1 MEPLTFKRSEPF
13 TIGVEL
19 EIQLLDP
26 VSLDMTQQGP
36 KLLSKVEP
44 TLKEQIKAEFIQSMV
59 EICTPVCQDMNE
71 VTDNLSFLGKH
82 LEALASECG
91 CVLFSS
97 SLHPFARISDRKV
110 YPETRYSEIMEDLQL
125 AGRRMITQALHVHIG
140 MPDKDAAI
148 NVCDSIRQY
157 LPIFLALTTSSP
169 FFVNEDTGFHSYR
182 SNLFPCLPR
191 TGIPDTLGNW
201 DNFQELV
208 LILNQ
213 ATLLNGIREIWWD
226 VRPHPTFGTVEIRIC
241 DLPSH
246 FNEIIAIVALI
257 QALVVQLSREEK
269 PSRFPPREIMMHN
282 KWNAA
287 RHGLDGTY
295 INDKPGSHSSFRK
308 VIPDLIESLS
318 SQITSLGSGKYIE
331 PIRSILQR
339 GTSADQQKKLYAS
352 HGDFREM
359 IHTMQRE
366 FWK

>member
-1 MEPLTFKRSEPF
+1 VDPLIFQPSEPF

-26 VSLDMTQQGP
+26 VSLDMTLQGP
-36 KLLSKVEP
+36 KLLKKVGSD
-44 TLKEQIKAEFIQSMV
+44 LQSQIKAEFIQSMV
-59 EICTPVCQDMNE
+59 EICTPVCQDI
-71 VTDNLSFLGKH
+71 TDVADKLSFLGRH
-82 LEALASECG
+82 LETLASECG

-97 SLHPFARISDRKV
+97 SLHPYAKIGERKV
-110 YPETRYSEIMEDLQL
+110 SPVTRYNEIMDDLQL

-140 MPDKDAAI
+140 VPDQNTAI
-148 NVCDSIRQY
+148 QVCDGIRSY
-157 LPIFLALTTSSP
+157 LPLLLALTTSSP
-169 FFVNEDTGFHSYR
+169 FFDSGDTGFHSYR

-191 TGIPDTLGNW
+191 TGIPDTIGNW

-213 ATLLNGIREIWWD
+213 STLLNGTKEIWWD
-226 VRPHPTFGTVEIRIC
+226 VRPHPDFGTVEIRIC

-257 QALVVQLSREEK
+257 QTLVIKLSKEK
-269 PSRFPPREIMMHN
+269 PSRFPSREIMMHN

-287 RHGLDGTY
+287 RYGLDGTF
-295 INDKPGSHSSFRK
+295 INEKPGSHYTFRK
-308 VIPDLIESLS
+308 VITDLIESLS
-318 SQITSLGSGKYIE
+318 SQMQSLGSGKHIQPIE
-331 PIRSILQR
+331 SILQR
-339 GTSADQQKKLYAS
+339 GTSADQQKKLYAT

-359 IHTMQRE
+359 IYIMQRE

>member
-1 MEPLTFKRSEPF
+1 MEPLTFKQSEPF

-26 VSLDMTQQGP
+26 GSLDMTHQGP
-36 KLLSKVEP
+36 KLLAKVEP

-71 VTDNLSFLGKH
+71 VADNLSFLGKH
-82 LEALASECG
+82 LESLASECG

-97 SLHPFARISDRKV
+97 SLHPYTRICDRQVSPGAR
-110 YPETRYSEIMEDLQL
+110 YFEIMEDLQL
-125 AGRRMITQALHVHIG
+125 SGRRMITQALHVHIG
-140 MPDKDAAI
+140 MPNKDTAI
-148 NVCDSIRQY
+148 QVCDAIRQY

-169 FFVNEDTGFHSYR
+169 FFASEDTGFYSYR

-213 ATLLNGIREIWWD
+213 ATLLNGIKELWWD
-226 VRPHPTFGTVEIRIC
+226 VRPHPTFGTIEIRIC

-246 FNEIIAIVALI
+246 FNEIIAVAALV
-257 QALVVQLSREEK
+257 QALVAKLSREEK

-287 RHGLDGTY
+287 RYGLDGTF
-295 INDKPGSHSSFRK
+295 INEKPGSHYSFRK
-308 VIPDLIESLS
+308 VITDLIESLS
-318 SQITSLGSGKYIE
+318 SQIKLLGSGKHIQ
-331 PIRSILQR
+331 PIQSILQR
-339 GTSADQQKKLYAS
+339 GTSADQQKKLYAT

-359 IHTMQRE
+359 IYTMQRE